1 MLKKIIIVGMGAIG
15 ASFASQMKDQGVQ
28 PIVMCDEKRKARYT
42 KDGFIINDTRYDFEY
57 ITPAERHLTADL
69 VIVVVKYHHLNKV
82 VDQIQNIVDKNTVI
96 MSLMNGI
103 DSEQILGERYGM
115 EKMVHAF
122 VVALDGVREKN
133 QIRFTSPG
141 QIIFGNDNGE
151 QDHRTDCVKDTLEVS
166 GINYKISE
174 DILKQL
180 WWKFMVNV
188 GANQVSAILKTPY
201 GAMKHSESTKIL
213 LRSAMNEVIAI
224 SEKMDIG
231 LDASSIDDFF
241 GMIDKLS
248 DEGITSMHQ
257 DVLAHRKTE
266 VEMLAGQVIAM
277 GERFQVPTPVNE
289 ILFQMITT
297 IEFLNKI

>member
-1 MLKKIIIVGMGAIG
+1 MLKKTVIVGMGAIG
-15 ASFASQMKDQGVQ
+15 ASFAAQMKDRGVH

-42 KDGFIINDTRYDFEY
+42 KDGFIINDRRYDFEY
-57 ITPAERHLTADL
+57 ITPAEEHLKADL
-69 VIVVVKYHHLNKV
+69 VLVVVKYHHLKEV
-82 VDQIQNIVDKNTVI
+82 VNQIQNIVSENTVI

-115 EKMVHAF
+115 DKMVHAF
-122 VVALDGVREKN
+122 VVALDGVREQN
-133 QIRFTSPG
+133 QIQFTSPG
-141 QIIFGNDNGE
+141 KIIFGNDHGS
-151 QDHRTDCVKDTLEVS
+151 QDHRTDCVKAVLEAS
-166 GINYKISE
+166 DIQYTISDE
-174 DILKQL
+174 ILKQL

-188 GANQVSAILKTPY
+188 GANQVSAILKTNY

-213 LRSAMNEVIAI
+213 LKSAMNEVILI
-224 SEKMDIG
+224 SQKMNIG
-231 LDASSIDDFF
+231 LTVSSIDDFF
-241 GMIDKLS
+241 SMIENLS

-266 VEMLAGQVIAM
+266 VEMLAGQVIEM
-277 GERFQVPTPVNE
+277 GKKLQIPTPVNE